1 MRLTKIFAAVGI
13 TVLGLFVTVRA
24 AHATSPGENGKI
36 VFTGN
41 QSGTWQLYTMNA
53 DGSDMVQ
60 ITHLPPTIIE
70 GWFAN
75 FSPDGKRILFTHDS
89 PQNLCTPDGSP
100 FCLDLYV
107 INADGSGLT
116 RLTNDGLSWAG
127 AWSPD
132 GTRIVFNQFD
142 TRTFLIRVA
151 TMRADARGPRTT
163 LTTAFWE
170 SGFAHFTP
178 NGRSIVFYSQFGGF
192 VSAAWVMDSN
202 GAKKIRLTQ
211 AWLEGAPSDISPD
224 GQNVLLVSHENTS
237 LQNSIY
243 TVGISD
249 RQQRHLTRPPG
260 QANDLPGSYSPDGKK
275 IVFISSRF
283 SSNQSLD
290 LFTMNSDGT
299 DIRRIASGITVGG
312 CPDGN
317 CVTPSWGPKPR

>member
-24 AHATSPGENGKI
+24 AHATSPGVNGKI

-60 ITHLPPTIIE
+60 ITHLQPTIIE

-89 PQNLCTPDGSP
+89 AQNPCTPEGSS

-107 INADGSGLT
+107 INTDGSGLT

-132 GTRIVFNQFD
+132 GTRIVFTQFD
-142 TRTFLIRVA
+142 TRTFVIRVV
-151 TMRADARGPRTT
+151 TMAANGRGPRIT

-170 SGFAHFTP
+170 SGFPRFTP
-178 NGRSIVFYSQFGGF
+178 NGKSIVFYSQVGGLI
-192 VSAAWVMDSN
+192 SAAWAMNSG
-202 GAKKIRLTQ
+202 GANKVRLT
-211 AWLEGAPSDISPD
+211 AAALEGAPFDISPD
-224 GQNVLLVSHENTS
+224 GQRVLLANHINTG

-243 TVGISD
+243 TTGISD
-249 RQQRHLTRPPG
+249 KQLQRLTRPPG
-260 QANDLPGSYSPDGKK
+260 QANDLPGSYSPDGQK
-275 IVFISSRF
+275 IVFVSTRF
-283 SSNQSLD
+283 STNQSLD
-290 LFTMNSDGT
+290 IFTMNADGS
-299 DIRRIASGITVGG
+299 DIRRIASGVTVGG

-317 CVTPSWGPKPR
+317 CVGPSWGPKPK